1 MKHWR
6 IMFKR
11 RGSVTITGTS
21 FHKALLASQI
31 KPFLV
36 IEVES
41 IIQIESN

>member
-11 RGSVTITGTS
+11 RGSVTITGMS
-21 FHKALLASQI
+21 FHKALLASNI

-41 IIQIESN
+41 IIQIEA

>member
-11 RGSVTITGTS
+11 GASVTIKGMS
-21 FHKALLASQI
+21 FHKALLDSQI

>member
-11 RGSVTITGTS
+11 RGSVTISGLT
-21 FHKALLASQI
+21 FHKALLDSQL

-41 IIQIESN
+41 IIQIER